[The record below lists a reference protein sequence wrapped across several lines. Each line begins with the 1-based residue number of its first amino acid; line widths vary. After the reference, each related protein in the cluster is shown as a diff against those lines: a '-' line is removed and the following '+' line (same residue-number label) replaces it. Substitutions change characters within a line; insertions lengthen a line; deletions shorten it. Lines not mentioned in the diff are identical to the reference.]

1 MRTRL
6 QDAYS
11 ECVSDECTD
20 VGHNGSNCGIITPS
34 SFVSIRAEC
43 MRNRLDGTHT
53 ISQMCD
59 CIIVDP
65 LEEKI
70 SLVEIKSGTTYK
82 KKTLRNAKRQLL
94 SGLEMVVKI
103 LRDMGRSS
111 VKLQAVIAT
120 NLPHRSMAMQKQFQ
134 KWLKGSVRARLVIVG
149 CNCDLPNIY
158 RTTSIP
164 K

>member
-1 MRTRL
+1 MHTRL

-11 ECVSDECTD
+11 EFVFGKCTD
-20 VGHNGSNCGIITPS
+20 TDHNGPNCGIVIPS

-43 MRNRLDGTHT
+43 VRNRLDGTHKK
-53 ISQMCD
+53 SKMCD

-65 LEEKI
+65 AEEKI
-70 SLVEIKSGTTYK
+70 SLVELKSGTTYRK
-82 KKTLRNAKRQLL
+82 KVLRKAKCQLIG
-94 SGLEMVVKI
+94 GLEMLVQI

-120 NLPHRSMAMQKQFQ
+120 NMRHRSVAEQIQFQ
-134 KWLKGSVRARLVIVG
+134 KWLKGPVRARLVIVR
-149 CNCDLPNIY
+149 CNCDLPDIY
-158 RTTSIP
+158 HDTPIP